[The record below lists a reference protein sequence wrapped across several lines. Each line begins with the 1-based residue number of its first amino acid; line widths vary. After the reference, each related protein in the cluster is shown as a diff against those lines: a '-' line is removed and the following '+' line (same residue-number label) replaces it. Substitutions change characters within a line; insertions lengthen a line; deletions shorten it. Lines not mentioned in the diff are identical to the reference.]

1 MLCMSDSIAGATLAI
16 MGKAMTTVAR
26 GVDTR
31 KRNAMQNHAM
41 HPILSGNQTAGNS
54 KGWVPFQ
61 LAICTATP
69 VAGSREVRASFIYH

>member
-1 MLCMSDSIAGATLAI
+1 
-16 MGKAMTTVAR
+16 
-26 GVDTR
+26 
-31 KRNAMQNHAM
+31 M